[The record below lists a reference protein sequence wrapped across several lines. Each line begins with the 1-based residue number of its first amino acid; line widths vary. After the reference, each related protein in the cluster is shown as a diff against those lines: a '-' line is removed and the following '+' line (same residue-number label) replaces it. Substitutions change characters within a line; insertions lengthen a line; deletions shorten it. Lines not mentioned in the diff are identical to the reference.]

1 MKTVNRDFGRVDSVK
16 LTDLPAKHGIM
27 RLQLTSGG
35 LSF

>member
-1 MKTVNRDFGRVDSVK
+1 MKTVNLDFGHEDSVK

-27 RLQLTSGG
+27 SLQLTSGG